1 VLPFPLIHPLLLAPL
16 ANLLLTIGYITPRAD

>member
-16 ANLLLTIGYITPRAD
+16 ANLLLTIGYITPAR